1 MTEQAVALDALLA
14 RVADWPEAP
23 PAEVD
28 ALQWHYA
35 QALAKRAAKAAPA
48 TQRVLA
54 EKLNAA
60 LTQLEMGAH
69 STAPNAAPL
78 QTSQAPE
85 ASPWA
90 PLNARIAELT
100 EPISASDDDVALPS
114 DGTPRALKSAQRF
127 REIWAL
133 ISAEAEVDLAA
144 FRAPAHAGPLN
155 AHRLVLQVLAQMRD
169 LSPAYLRHCLQ
180 QVDTLMWLDQA
191 YAQLQAATPK
201 AGGAKGS
208 GGKTARK
215 ASTSKRKR

>member
-1 MTEQAVALDALLA
+1 MTEHAVAFDALLA

-23 PAEVD
+23 PADVD

-48 TQRVLA
+48 TQQVLA
-54 EKLNAA
+54 QKLDAA
-60 LTQLEMGAH
+60 LTQLEVGAH

-78 QTSQAPE
+78 QISQAPE

-100 EPISASDDDVALPS
+100 EPINTNDDGAAWPS
-114 DGTPRALKSAQRF
+114 DGKPRALKSAQRF

-144 FRAPAHAGPLN
+144 FRAPTHAGPLN

-191 YAQLQAATPK
+191 YAQLQTAT
-201 AGGAKGS
+201 AKGGS
-208 GGKTARK
+208 KPTRK
-215 ASTSKRKR
+215 SATTKRKR